1 MSGMQFNL
9 FNYAKQHKSA
19 TQRKFN
25 ACNAAGYIKIL
36 FITFCISFFF
46 SCNNNQHSDKQVFY
60 YNETTGVAT
69 LDPAFARNQS
79 IMWVV
84 HQLYNTLV
92 EMDSGLN
99 IAPSL
104 AKSWEISD
112 DRLHYTFHLHT
123 DVYFQNNEVFN
134 DKGRKMVAQDV
145 VYSLQRIMDKRTA
158 SSGAWIFNNRIDTVN
173 GFTAIDDSTFELK
186 LLRPFQ
192 PILGILSMQYCSIV
206 AHEAVEK
213 YGVDF
218 RSHPCGTGPFQL
230 KYWDEGQAMVLEK
243 NEHYWE
249 KDSSG
254 KSLPYLDA
262 VKISFYD
269 NKATEFL
276 EFRQGRLS
284 FINDI
289 DPSFKDEVLTKK
301 GELRDEWKNKIILD
315 KHAYL
320 NTEYF
325 GILVDNHNTLVNNSP
340 LKIKAIRQAIN
351 YAVNKEQL
359 MMYMRNSI
367 GSAATA
373 GMAPKGL
380 PSKNAETVKG
390 YFYNPDTARALVK
403 KAGVNMSNMPAIK
416 LLTIPIYADIASF
429 VAKQVNETGLNVQV
443 EVIQKSLLLQQTA
456 KQEALFFRGSWIA
469 DYPDAEN
476 YMAMFYSKNPSPP
489 NYTRYKNV
497 AFDDLYE
504 KALQETN
511 DSARYAL
518 YRKMDQV
525 VINDAPV
532 VPLWYDEVIHLVN
545 KNVQG
550 FPSNALNLLE
560 LRRTRIINE

>member
-1 MSGMQFNL
+1 
-9 FNYAKQHKSA
+9 
-19 TQRKFN
+19 
-25 ACNAAGYIKIL
+25 
-36 FITFCISFFF
+36 
-46 SCNNNQHSDKQVFY
+46 
-60 YNETTGVAT
+60 
-69 LDPAFARNQS
+69 
-79 IMWVV
+79 
-84 HQLYNTLV
+84 
-92 EMDSGLN
+92 
-99 IAPSL
+99 
-104 AKSWEISD
+104 
-112 DRLHYTFHLHT
+112 
-123 DVYFQNNEVFN
+123 
-134 DKGRKMVAQDV
+134 
-145 VYSLQRIMDKRTA
+145 
-158 SSGAWIFNNRIDTVN
+158 
-173 GFTAIDDSTFELK
+173 
-186 LLRPFQ
+186 
-192 PILGILSMQYCSIV
+192 MQYCSIV

-325 GILVDNHNTLVNNSP
+325 GILVDNQNTLVNNSP

-429 VAKQVNETGLNVQV
+429 VAKQVSEIGLNVQV

-497 AFDDLYE
+497 EFDELYE

-518 YRKMDQV
+518 YREMDQV

-560 LRRTRIINE
+560 LRRARIINE